1 MDSFNSFSIGK
12 SSHTLWVGWVFFL
25 SVNLISH
32 KLQLRTTIDALAQI
46 VSNEMLNVMFTEEQP
61 VAVAVDLS
69 GKGINIH

>member
-1 MDSFNSFSIGK
+1 MENLR
-12 SSHTLWVGWVFFL
+12 TLYGLVWFFFY
-25 SVNLISH
+25 VNLISH

>member
-1 MDSFNSFSIGK
+1 MGS
-12 SSHTLWVGWVFFL
+12 VVFFL

>member
-1 MDSFNSFSIGK
+1 MG
-12 SSHTLWVGWVFFL
+12 WVVFFL